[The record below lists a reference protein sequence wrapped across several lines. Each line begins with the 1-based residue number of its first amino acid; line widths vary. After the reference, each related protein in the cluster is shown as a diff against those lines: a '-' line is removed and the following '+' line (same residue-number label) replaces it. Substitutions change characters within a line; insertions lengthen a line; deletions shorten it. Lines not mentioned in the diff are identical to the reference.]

1 MVVVDTIL
9 ILIASVVGWSI
20 VAGLMGL
27 LSSAIFK

>member
-1 MVVVDTIL
+1 MVVVHTIL
-9 ILIASVVGWSI
+9 VLVASGVGGAI